1 MWRDTSSAK
10 QTRDMRGEL
19 CLSKPLSA
27 AVDTQPASNA
37 TVGHTLMNC
46 SKDARKSH
54 KAAMKH
60 HKIVKKKSL
69 SLQQKQPELDLSAE
83 VAARLNLVDRET
95 PTHTDTLNST
105 EELPRFSKV
114 SVLFPC
120 NGMSVV
126 C

>member
-1 MWRDTSSAK
+1 
-10 QTRDMRGEL
+10 MRGEL
-19 CLSKPLSA
+19 CLSKPLST

-60 HKIVKKKSL
+60 HTVVIKSL

-114 SVLFPC
+114 SVLFLC
-120 NGMSVV
+120 NCMSV
-126 C
+126 

>member
-60 HKIVKKKSL
+60 HTVVIKSL

-83 VAARLNLVDRET
+83 VAARLNLVDREK
-95 PTHTDTLNST
+95 PTHTDTLNSA

-114 SVLFPC
+114 SVLFPY
-120 NGMSVV
+120 NGMSV
-126 C
+126 